1 MTVAEAAMRSD
12 PTAGLPPFPWD
23 TIARFK
29 EQAEGHPDGLVNLSV
44 GAPVDKVPVAVRT
57 ALADASNSPGY
68 PQVHGTD
75 ELRGAY
81 SAWLDRAHGVHID
94 PADVLP
100 TIGSKELVASLP
112 GQLGFGAGCVV
123 AIPELAYPTY
133 EVGVRLAGATLLRTT
148 IDAALTRSDISM
160 LWLNSPSNPTGAVVP
175 ADQLARIVKWARCN
189 QVIVASDEC
198 YLDLGWDATPLS
210 ILDPEVCGDDH
221 TGLIALHS
229 LSKRS
234 NLAGYRVGFATGDPT
249 LVAELTALR
258 KHLGLIVPTPVQ
270 AAGVAA
276 LSDDAPIAGQR
287 SRYAERRD
295 VLWAAFERAG
305 FAVDHS
311 EAGLYLWCSRGESA
325 VESVARLAEI
335 GILVAPGTFYG
346 PAGSQHIRVA
356 LTATDD
362 SIARAVTRLA
372 TL

>member
-1 MTVAEAAMRSD
+1 
-12 PTAGLPPFPWD
+12 
-23 TIARFK
+23 
-29 EQAEGHPDGLVNLSV
+29 
-44 GAPVDKVPVAVRT
+44 
-57 ALADASNSPGY
+57 
-68 PQVHGTD
+68 
-75 ELRGAY
+75 
-81 SAWLDRAHGVHID
+81 
-94 PADVLP
+94 
-100 TIGSKELVASLP
+100 
-112 GQLGFGAGCVV
+112 
-123 AIPELAYPTY
+123 
-133 EVGVRLAGATLLRTT
+133 
-148 IDAALTRSDISM
+148 M